1 LKIGT
6 LQSNKRSNITKFSKM
21 VVRFRYCLA
30 AVVVATSWL
39 SFRPI
44 AASAQTLI
52 PHTLNLNFSNLE
64 KQGLSLARDAAQL
77 AQFQQYDLA
86 LTRARLAVEL
96 SPQAYQTQAVLGTI
110 YLRKEKYKEAIAA
123 LKEANKLKADNPGVL
138 FALGASYLREGDYQT
153 AVKTL
158 KQGLVLAPKENT
170 AIFDLGN
177 AYFQLRRYEEAIA
190 EYQRILVADQTFWA
204 ATNNIGLIEYE
215 RGNIELSLQQWQKAI
230 NVANS
235 LEDKG
240 ASEPKLALAVATFI
254 KGDQTRGIQLGKEAL
269 NADPRYGKIEF
280 LKENLWGDKLLKD
293 ARTVLTNPVLKE
305 IVDASIQLDAKRPVQ
320 IRRPR

>member
-1 LKIGT
+1 ML
-6 LQSNKRSNITKFSKM
+6 
-21 VVRFRYCLA
+21 VRYRYCLA

-39 SFRPI
+39 SFRPL
-44 AASAQTLI
+44 AAPAQTLI

-96 SPQAYQTQAVLGTI
+96 SPQAYQTQAVLGSI

-138 FALGASYLREGDYQT
+138 FALGASYLRQGDYPI

-158 KQGLVLAPKENT
+158 KQGLALAPKENT

-177 AYFQLRRYEEAIA
+177 AYFQMKRYEDAIA
-190 EYQRILVADQTFWA
+190 EYQKILNVDQTFWA

-215 RGNIELSLQQWQKAI
+215 RGNVETSLKQWQKAVE
-230 NVANS
+230 VANS

-240 ASEPKLALAVATFI
+240 GAEPKLALAVATYLR
-254 KGDQTRGIQLGKEAL
+254 GDQPRGIQLGKEAL

-280 LKENLWGDKLLKD
+280 LKENLWGDKLIKD
-293 ARTVLTNPVLKE
+293 TRAVLINPVLKE
-305 IVDASIQLDAKRPVQ
+305 IIDSSIQLDPKRPAQ